1 MKEFFASLKFKILV
15 CVCAV
20 LAGFILYA
28 ITNENAS
35 NFVEAGLDFI
45 VTPIRSASAHVSESV
60 GEFFKKYVQINEVYA
75 ENEELREQ
83 IAQLKQEIVDLNS
96 YKLEND
102 QLKEYLQIK
111 TLNPEFELETASV
124 IGNDPLDS
132 FSAFTIDKGSIHGV
146 ESGDVVISTDGLVGV
161 ISQVNAISSRVSTI
175 LDPSVQVGAVISETG
190 DVGIIKNTVANAK
203 SQCTLLTMISRDT
216 QTKAGDF
223 VVTSGNGGVF
233 PKGIIIGTIEST
245 ELDSNGLSINA
256 VVKTGADIRN
266 IKNVVIIKSFLG
278 QGETSSQG
286 GGE

>member
-15 CVCAV
+15 CVSAV

-35 NFVEAGLDFI
+35 NFVETALDFI
-45 VTPIRSASAHVSESV
+45 VTPIRSASAYVSESV
-60 GEFFKKYVQINEVYA
+60 GDFFKKYVQINEVYA

-102 QLKEYLQIK
+102 QLKDYLQIK
-111 TLNPEFELETASV
+111 ALNPEFELETASV
-124 IGNDPLDS
+124 IGIDPLDS

-146 ESGDVVISTDGLVGV
+146 ESGDVVISTEGLVGI

-175 LDPSVQVGAVISETG
+175 LDPSVQVGATISETG
-190 DVGIIKNTVANAK
+190 DVGIIKNTVTNAK
-203 SQCTLLTMISRDT
+203 NTRTLLTMISRDT
-216 QTKAGDF
+216 VTKAGDF

-256 VVKTGADIRN
+256 VVKTGADVRN
-266 IKNVVIIKSFLG
+266 IKNVVVIKSFLG
-278 QGETSSQG
+278 QGEISSQD

>member
-15 CVCAV
+15 CVSAV

-35 NFVEAGLDFI
+35 NFVETALDFI
-45 VTPIRSASAHVSESV
+45 VTPIRSASAYVSESV
-60 GEFFKKYVQINEVYA
+60 GDFFKKYVQINEVYA

-102 QLKEYLQIK
+102 QLKDYLQIK
-111 TLNPEFELETASV
+111 ALNPEFELETASV
-124 IGNDPLDS
+124 IGIDPLDS

-146 ESGDVVISTDGLVGV
+146 ESGDVVISTEGLVGI

-175 LDPSVQVGAVISETG
+175 LDPSVQVGATISETG
-190 DVGIIKNTVANAK
+190 DVGIIKNTVTNAK
-203 SQCTLLTMISRDT
+203 NTRTLLTMISRDT
-216 QTKAGDF
+216 VTESGDF

-256 VVKTGADIRN
+256 VVKTGADMRN

-278 QGETSSQG
+278 QGEISSQG

>member
-15 CVCAV
+15 CVSAV

-35 NFVEAGLDFI
+35 NFVETALDFI
-45 VTPIRSASAHVSESV
+45 VTPIRSASAYVSESV
-60 GEFFKKYVQINEVYA
+60 GDFFKKYVQINEVYA

-102 QLKEYLQIK
+102 QLKDYLQIK
-111 TLNPEFELETASV
+111 ALNPEFELETASV
-124 IGNDPLDS
+124 IGIDPLDS

-146 ESGDVVISTDGLVGV
+146 ESGDVVISTEGLVGI

-175 LDPSVQVGAVISETG
+175 LDPSVQVGATISETG
-190 DVGIIKNTVANAK
+190 DVGIIKNTVTNAK
-203 SQCTLLTMISRDT
+203 NTRTLLTMISRDT
-216 QTKAGDF
+216 VTKAGDF

-256 VVKTGADIRN
+256 VVKTGADMRN

-278 QGETSSQG
+278 QGEISSQG

>member
-15 CVCAV
+15 CVSAV

-35 NFVEAGLDFI
+35 NFVETALDFI
-45 VTPIRSASAHVSESV
+45 VTPIRSASAYVSESV
-60 GEFFKKYVQINEVYA
+60 GDFFKKYVQINEVYA

-102 QLKEYLQIK
+102 QLKDYLQIK
-111 TLNPEFELETASV
+111 ALNPEFELETASV
-124 IGNDPLDS
+124 IGIDPLDS

-146 ESGDVVISTDGLVGV
+146 ESGDVVISTEGLVGI

-175 LDPSVQVGAVISETG
+175 LDPSVQVGATISETG

-203 SQCTLLTMISRDT
+203 NTRTLLTMISRDT
-216 QTKAGDF
+216 VTKAGDF

-256 VVKTGADIRN
+256 VVKTGADVRN
-266 IKNVVIIKSFLG
+266 IKNVVVIKSFLG
-278 QGETSSQG
+278 QGEISSQD